1 MPRTAFLGGTEGC
14 AQSLSHQR
22 EASDVKR
29 SSSGNCSGA
38 RAEKAKEAL
47 RAFRGM

>member
-1 MPRTAFLGGTEGC
+1 MPGTAFLGGTEGC

-29 SSSGNCSGA
+29 SSSGKCSGA

-47 RAFRGM
+47 GAFPGM